1 MTAVRTDAELINDVV
16 LACRGLA
23 TFGMGDLIG
32 GHVSVRVPGQDAYFC
47 NAFDRTLSEITP
59 DDVVKVAFDGTVLTP
74 GRYVS
79 LGLTFHTGIYELRAD
94 VNAIVHTHGYWIT
107 AQAAFARPPLMWHN
121 LATFFIDD
129 CALCEDD
136 SLEAIAPALG
146 SKSTILI
153 PWHGAI
159 TVADTLATAVGLHH
173 TLEYIC
179 RLDVQLAGTGAEP
192 MPESMVPIMRELVTK
207 AGYLDETWKLV
218 RRAGRRALAAE
229 GTQLMPEAQ
238 PSS

>member
-1 MTAVRTDAELINDVV
+1 MTATATHADLINDVV

-23 TFGMGDLIG
+23 EFGMGDLIG
-32 GHVSVRVPGQDAYFC
+32 GHVSVRVQGEDAYFC
-47 NAFDRTLSEITP
+47 NAFDRTLSEVRP

-79 LGLTFHTGIYELRAD
+79 LGLTFHTGIYQLRPD
-94 VNAIVHTHGYWIT
+94 VNAIVHTHGHWIT

-129 CALCEDD
+129 CAMCGDD

-159 TVADTLATAVGLHH
+159 TVADTLSTAAGLHH

-179 RLDVQLAGTGAEP
+179 RLDVQLAGTGAKP
-192 MPESMVPIMRELVTK
+192 MPDDMVPVMRELVTK
-207 AGYLDETWKLV
+207 ADYLEETWQLV
-218 RRAGRRALAAE
+218 RRSGRRNLAAE
-229 GTQLMPEAQ
+229 GTELLAE
-238 PSS
+238 S